1 MLGTTAALLAAAA
14 ISGGAGMA
22 SSAIANK
29 KNRSPSTSSLGTTKE
44 ALDKFNGP
52 TQMIPKI
59 ERVYNPP
66 PPGYRPGIDPEH
78 QFYVDK
84 IVGYQPLTS
93 SSWTAAAKGMAEG
106 GEVPRMDQTTS
117 DAIAALQGRH
127 PNPQKAVEAF
137 VQEYGQDAFY
147 DLRSSVLGQGG
158 QSGNYE
164 GRVSGP
170 GSGTDD
176 LVPARGPGRDI
187 LLSDGEFVIPA
198 DVVSGLGDGSTDA
211 GSKKL
216 HMMMDRVRQ
225 TKTGSPTAPRKASG
239 SLFPA

>member
-1 MLGTTAALLAAAA
+1 MALGTTAALLAAAA

-29 KNRSPSTSSLGTTKE
+29 RKPSDTSSLGTTKE
-44 ALDKFNGP
+44 ALEKFNGP

-78 QFYVDK
+78 QFYTDK
-84 IVGYQPLTS
+84 IVGYQPLTA
-93 SSWTAAAKGMAEG
+93 SSWTAASKGMAEG
-106 GEVPRMDQTTS
+106 GDVPRMDKTTS
-117 DAIAALQGRH
+117 DAVAALQGKH
-127 PNPQKAVEAF
+127 SNPQAAVEAF

-147 DLRSSVLGQGG
+147 DLRSSVLGSGG
-158 QSGNYE
+158 KSPDYE

-170 GSGTDD
+170 GGGTDD

-198 DVVSGLGDGSTDA
+198 DVVSSLGDGSTDA

-225 TKTGSPTAPRKASG
+225 TKTGSPNPPRKASG
-239 SLFPA
+239 NLFPA